1 MIGFKKT
8 PIRLVLIIFFISVVS
23 IILIYVDSLNNE
35 PLAIEE
41 ITISRDLSE
50 SFTPIKSKQIHTV
63 RKGDSLSV
71 IFEDKQVPLNTAY
84 KIFDFDK
91 NNLLSSII
99 PGDIMEFNY
108 MGNDLLS
115 IEIIKDDVNSILIK
129 TEDEISI
136 VNIKKEAQT
145 ITSFGFGE
153 IRDSFYKSAKDVGI
167 PDSIIMD
174 FAYIF
179 GWDIDFIFDVRK
191 GDKFSV
197 IYETE
202 FSEGEKISNGD
213 IVFAEFTNR
222 EKKYIAQRFFDD
234 VQGKQYFNE
243 NGENVKKAFL
253 RAPLDFAYISSHFN
267 PNRMHP
273 ILHKIK
279 AHNGVDYAAK
289 TGTPVRATGEGTVI
303 LRANKGGYGRLIEI
317 RHFNEYTT
325 RYAHL
330 SGYAKGLQVGS
341 KVDQGDIIGY
351 VGKSGLATGPHLH
364 YEFRVNGMH
373 TDPLRVKF
381 PNAKPIESENK
392 EDFTNFA
399 LALDLKMNTLKK
411 KLFSSNEEKIE
422 E

>member
-8 PIRLVLIIFFISVVS
+8 PIRLVLITFLISVVS

-50 SFTPIKSKQIHTV
+50 VLTPIKSKQIHTV

-202 FSEGEKISNGD
+202 FSEGEKISSGD

-289 TGTPVRATGEGTVI
+289 RNTPVKASGDGVI
-303 LRANKGGYGRLIEI
+303 SFIGRQSGYGRTVEI
-317 RHFNEYTT
+317 KHGGNIKTL
-325 RYAHL
+325 YAHL
-330 SGYAKGLQVGS
+330 ERFNTKLKVGS
-341 KVDQGDIIGY
+341 KVKQGEIIAF
-351 VGKSGLATGPHLH
+351 VGDSGQATGPHLH
-364 YEFRVNGMH
+364 FEFWQGEIRS
-373 TDPLRVKF
+373 DPVKVKL
-381 PNAKPIESENK
+381 PSAKPVNNAQRNEF
-392 EDFTNFA
+392 EDL
-399 LALDLKMNTLKK
+399 LALNLN
-411 KLFSSNEEKIE
+411 KLNEYNLPKYE
-422 E
+422 

>member
-8 PIRLVLIIFFISVVS
+8 PIRLVLITFLISVVS

-50 SFTPIKSKQIHTV
+50 SLTPIKSKQIHTV

-202 FSEGEKISNGD
+202 FSEGEKISSGD

-222 EKKYIAQRFFDD
+222 EKKYIAQRFFDS

-289 TGTPVRATGEGTVI
+289 RNTPVKASGDGVI
-303 LRANKGGYGRLIEI
+303 SFIGRQSGYGRTVEI
-317 RHFNEYTT
+317 KHGGNIKTL
-325 RYAHL
+325 YAHL
-330 SGYAKGLQVGS
+330 ERFNTKLKVGS
-341 KVDQGDIIGY
+341 KVKQGEIIAF
-351 VGKSGLATGPHLH
+351 VGDSGQATGPHLH
-364 YEFRVNGMH
+364 FEFWQGEIRS
-373 TDPLRVKF
+373 DPVKVKL
-381 PNAKPIESENK
+381 PSAKPVNNSQRNEF
-392 EDFTNFA
+392 EDL
-399 LALDLKMNTLKK
+399 LALNLN
-411 KLFSSNEEKIE
+411 KLNEYNLPKYE
-422 E
+422 

>member
-8 PIRLVLIIFFISVVS
+8 PIRLVLITFLISVVS

-50 SFTPIKSKQIHTV
+50 SFTPIKSKQIHKV

-202 FSEGEKISNGD
+202 FSEGEKISSGD

-289 TGTPVRATGEGTVI
+289 RNTPVKASGDGVI
-303 LRANKGGYGRLIEI
+303 SFIGRQSGYGRTVEI
-317 RHFNEYTT
+317 KHGGNIKTL
-325 RYAHL
+325 YAHL
-330 SGYAKGLQVGS
+330 ERFNTKLKVGS
-341 KVDQGDIIGY
+341 KVKQGEIIAF
-351 VGKSGLATGPHLH
+351 VGDSGQATGPHLH
-364 YEFRVNGMH
+364 FEFWQGEIRS
-373 TDPLRVKF
+373 DPVKVKL
-381 PNAKPIESENK
+381 PSAKPVNNSQRNEF
-392 EDFTNFA
+392 EDL
-399 LALDLKMNTLKK
+399 LALNLN
-411 KLFSSNEEKIE
+411 KLNEYNLPKYE
-422 E
+422 

>member
-8 PIRLVLIIFFISVVS
+8 PIRLVLITFLISVVS
-23 IILIYVDSLNNE
+23 IILIYVDSLDNE

-50 SFTPIKSKQIHTV
+50 SLTPIKSKQIHTV

-153 IRDSFYKSAKDVGI
+153 IKDSFYKSAKDVGI

-202 FSEGEKISNGD
+202 FSEGEKISSGD

-222 EKKYIAQRFFDD
+222 EKKYIAQRFFDS

-289 TGTPVRATGEGTVI
+289 RNTPVKASGDGVI
-303 LRANKGGYGRLIEI
+303 SFIGRQSGYGRTVEI
-317 RHFNEYTT
+317 KHGGNIKTL
-325 RYAHL
+325 YAHL
-330 SGYAKGLQVGS
+330 ERFNTKLKVGS
-341 KVDQGDIIGY
+341 KVKQGEIIAF
-351 VGKSGLATGPHLH
+351 VGDSGQATGPHLH
-364 YEFRVNGMH
+364 FEFWQGEIRS
-373 TDPLRVKF
+373 DPVKVKL
-381 PNAKPIESENK
+381 PSAKPVNNSQRNEF
-392 EDFTNFA
+392 EDL
-399 LALDLKMNTLKK
+399 LALNLN
-411 KLFSSNEEKIE
+411 KLNEYNLPKYE
-422 E
+422 

>member
-8 PIRLVLIIFFISVVS
+8 PIRLVLITFLISVVS
-23 IILIYVDSLNNE
+23 IILIYVDSLDNE

-50 SFTPIKSKQIHTV
+50 GLIPIKSKQIHTV

-115 IEIIKDDVNSILIK
+115 IEIIKDDINSILIK
-129 TEDEISI
+129 AEDEISI

-202 FSEGEKISNGD
+202 FSEGEKISSGD

-289 TGTPVRATGEGTVI
+289 RNTPVKASGDGVI
-303 LRANKGGYGRLIEI
+303 SFIGRQSGYGRTVEI
-317 RHFNEYTT
+317 KHGGNIKTL
-325 RYAHL
+325 YAHL
-330 SGYAKGLQVGS
+330 ERFNTKLKVGS
-341 KVDQGDIIGY
+341 KVKQGEIIAF
-351 VGKSGLATGPHLH
+351 VGDSGQATGPHLH
-364 YEFRVNGMH
+364 FEFWQGEIRS
-373 TDPLRVKF
+373 DPVKVKL
-381 PNAKPIESENK
+381 PSAKPVNNTQRNEF
-392 EDFTNFA
+392 EDL
-399 LALDLKMNTLKK
+399 LALNLN
-411 KLFSSNEEKIE
+411 KLNEYNPPKYE
-422 E
+422 

>member
-8 PIRLVLIIFFISVVS
+8 PIRLVLITFLISVVS
-23 IILIYVDSLNNE
+23 IILIYVDSLDNE

-50 SFTPIKSKQIHTV
+50 GLIPIKSKQIHTV

-115 IEIIKDDVNSILIK
+115 IEIIKDDINSILIK

-197 IYETE
+197 IYETD
-202 FSEGEKISNGD
+202 FSEGEKISSGD
-213 IVFAEFTNR
+213 IVFAEFTNK

-289 TGTPVRATGEGTVI
+289 RNTPVKASGDGVI
-303 LRANKGGYGRLIEI
+303 SFIGRQSGYGRTVEI
-317 RHFNEYTT
+317 KHGGNIKTL
-325 RYAHL
+325 YAHL
-330 SGYAKGLQVGS
+330 ERFNTKLKVGS
-341 KVDQGDIIGY
+341 KVKQGEIIAF
-351 VGKSGLATGPHLH
+351 VGDSGQATGPHLH
-364 YEFRVNGMH
+364 FEFWQGEIRS
-373 TDPLRVKF
+373 DPVKVKL
-381 PNAKPIESENK
+381 PSAKPVNNAQRNEF
-392 EDFTNFA
+392 EDL
-399 LALDLKMNTLKK
+399 LALNLN
-411 KLFSSNEEKIE
+411 KLNEYNLPKYE
-422 E
+422 

>member
-8 PIRLVLIIFFISVVS
+8 PIRLVLITFLISVVS
-23 IILIYVDSLNNE
+23 IILIYVDSLDNE

-50 SFTPIKSKQIHTV
+50 SLTPIKSKQIHTV

-136 VNIKKEAQT
+136 VNIKKEVQT

-202 FSEGEKISNGD
+202 FSEGEKISSGD

-222 EKKYIAQRFFDD
+222 DKKYIAQRFFDD

-289 TGTPVRATGEGTVI
+289 RNTPVKASGDGVI
-303 LRANKGGYGRLIEI
+303 SFIGRQSGYGRTVEI
-317 RHFNEYTT
+317 KHGGNIKTL
-325 RYAHL
+325 YAHL
-330 SGYAKGLQVGS
+330 ERFNTKLKVGS
-341 KVDQGDIIGY
+341 KVKQGEIIAF
-351 VGKSGLATGPHLH
+351 VGDSGQATGPHLH
-364 YEFRVNGMH
+364 FEFWQGEIRS
-373 TDPLRVKF
+373 DPVKVKL
-381 PNAKPIESENK
+381 PSAKPVNNAQRNEF
-392 EDFTNFA
+392 EDL
-399 LALDLKMNTLKK
+399 LALNLN
-411 KLFSSNEEKIE
+411 KLNEYNLPKYE
-422 E
+422 

>member
-8 PIRLVLIIFFISVVS
+8 PIRLVLITFLISVVS

-50 SFTPIKSKQIHTV
+50 SLTPIKSKQIHTV

-115 IEIIKDDVNSILIK
+115 IEIIKDDINSILIK
-129 TEDEISI
+129 AEDEISI

-197 IYETE
+197 IYETD
-202 FSEGEKISNGD
+202 FSEGEKISSGD

-289 TGTPVRATGEGTVI
+289 RNTPVKASGDGVI
-303 LRANKGGYGRLIEI
+303 SFIGRQSGYGRTVEI
-317 RHFNEYTT
+317 KHGGNIKTL
-325 RYAHL
+325 YAHL
-330 SGYAKGLQVGS
+330 ERFNTKLKVGS
-341 KVDQGDIIGY
+341 KVKQGEIIAF
-351 VGKSGLATGPHLH
+351 VGDSGQATGPHLH
-364 YEFRVNGMH
+364 FEFWQGEIRS
-373 TDPLRVKF
+373 DPVKVKL
-381 PNAKPIESENK
+381 PSAKPVNNAQRNEFEN
-392 EDFTNFA
+392 
-399 LALDLKMNTLKK
+399 LLTLNLN
-411 KLFSSNEEKIE
+411 KLNEYNLPKYE
-422 E
+422 

>member
-8 PIRLVLIIFFISVVS
+8 PIRLVLITFLISVVS

-50 SFTPIKSKQIHTV
+50 SLTPIKSKQIHTV

-153 IRDSFYKSAKDVGI
+153 IKDSFYKSAKDVGI

-202 FSEGEKISNGD
+202 FSEGEKISSGD

-222 EKKYIAQRFFDD
+222 EKKYIAQRFFDS

-289 TGTPVRATGEGTVI
+289 RNTPVKASGDGVI
-303 LRANKGGYGRLIEI
+303 SFIGRQSGYGRTVEI
-317 RHFNEYTT
+317 KHGGNIKTL
-325 RYAHL
+325 YAHL
-330 SGYAKGLQVGS
+330 ERFNTKLKVGS
-341 KVDQGDIIGY
+341 KVKQGEIIAY
-351 VGKSGLATGPHLH
+351 VGDSGQATGPHLH
-364 YEFRVNGMH
+364 FEFWQGEIRS
-373 TDPLRVKF
+373 DPVKVKL
-381 PNAKPIESENK
+381 PSAKPVNNAQRNEF
-392 EDFTNFA
+392 EDL
-399 LALDLKMNTLKK
+399 LALNLN
-411 KLFSSNEEKIE
+411 KLYKYNLPKYE
-422 E
+422 

>member
-8 PIRLVLIIFFISVVS
+8 PIRLVLIIFLISVVS

-50 SFTPIKSKQIHTV
+50 GLAPIKSKQIHTV

-71 IFEDKQVPLNTAY
+71 IFDDKQVPLNTAY

-108 MGNDLLS
+108 MGDDLLS
-115 IEIIKDDVNSILIK
+115 IEIIKDDINSILIK

-136 VNIKKEAQT
+136 VKIKKEAQT
-145 ITSFGFGE
+145 ITSIGFGE

-197 IYETE
+197 IYETD
-202 FSEGEKISNGD
+202 FSEGEKISSGD
-213 IVFAEFTNR
+213 IVFAEFTNK

-289 TGTPVRATGEGTVI
+289 RNTPVKASGDGVI
-303 LRANKGGYGRLIEI
+303 SFIGKQRGYGRTIEI
-317 RHFNEYTT
+317 KHGGNIKTL
-325 RYAHL
+325 YAHL
-330 SGYAKGLQVGS
+330 ERFNSKLKQGS
-341 KVDQGDIIGY
+341 KVKQGDIIAY
-351 VGKSGLATGPHLH
+351 VGDSGQATGPHLH
-364 YEFRVNGMH
+364 FEFWKGEIR
-373 TDPLRVKF
+373 TDPVKVKL
-381 PNAKPIESENK
+381 PSAKPVNISQKDDFDNLLQLNLNK
-392 EDFTNFA
+392 LNQY
-399 LALDLKMNTLKK
+399 NLKK
-411 KLFSSNEEKIE
+411 NG
-422 E
+422 

>member
-8 PIRLVLIIFFISVVS
+8 PIRLVLITFLISVVS

-50 SFTPIKSKQIHTV
+50 SLTPIKSKQIHTV

-153 IRDSFYKSAKDVGI
+153 IKDSFYKSAKDVGI

-202 FSEGEKISNGD
+202 FSEGEKISSGD

-222 EKKYIAQRFFDD
+222 EKKYIAQRFFDS

-289 TGTPVRATGEGTVI
+289 RNTPVKASGDGVI
-303 LRANKGGYGRLIEI
+303 SFIGRQSGYGRTVEI
-317 RHFNEYTT
+317 KHGGNIKTL
-325 RYAHL
+325 YAHL
-330 SGYAKGLQVGS
+330 ERFNTKLKVGS
-341 KVDQGDIIGY
+341 KVKQGEIIAF
-351 VGKSGLATGPHLH
+351 VGDSGQATGPHLH
-364 YEFRVNGMH
+364 FEFWQGEIRS
-373 TDPLRVKF
+373 DPVKVKL
-381 PNAKPIESENK
+381 PSAKPVNNAQRNEF
-392 EDFTNFA
+392 EDL
-399 LALDLKMNTLKK
+399 LALNLN
-411 KLFSSNEEKIE
+411 KLNEYNLPKYE
-422 E
+422 

>member
-8 PIRLVLIIFFISVVS
+8 PIRLVLITFLISVVS
-23 IILIYVDSLNNE
+23 IILIYVDSLDNE

-50 SFTPIKSKQIHTV
+50 GLIPIKSKQIHTV

-289 TGTPVRATGEGTVI
+289 RNTPVKASGDGVI
-303 LRANKGGYGRLIEI
+303 SFMGRQSGYGRTVEI
-317 RHFNEYTT
+317 KHGGNIKTL
-325 RYAHL
+325 YAHL
-330 SGYAKGLQVGS
+330 ERFNTKLKVGS
-341 KVDQGDIIGY
+341 KVKQGEIIAF
-351 VGKSGLATGPHLH
+351 VGDSGQATGPHLH
-364 YEFRVNGMH
+364 FEFWQGEIRS
-373 TDPLRVKF
+373 DPVKVKL
-381 PNAKPIESENK
+381 PSAKPVNNSQRNEF
-392 EDFTNFA
+392 EDL
-399 LALDLKMNTLKK
+399 LALNLN
-411 KLFSSNEEKIE
+411 KLNEYNLPKYE
-422 E
+422 

>member
-8 PIRLVLIIFFISVVS
+8 PIRLVLITFLISVVS
-23 IILIYVDSLNNE
+23 IILIYVDSLDNE

-50 SFTPIKSKQIHTV
+50 GLTPIKSKQIHTV

-115 IEIIKDDVNSILIK
+115 IEIIKDDINSILIK
-129 TEDEISI
+129 AEDEISI

-197 IYETE
+197 IYETD
-202 FSEGEKISNGD
+202 FSEGEKISSGD

-289 TGTPVRATGEGTVI
+289 RNTPVKASGDGVI
-303 LRANKGGYGRLIEI
+303 SFIGRQSGYGRTVEI
-317 RHFNEYTT
+317 KHGGNIKTL
-325 RYAHL
+325 YAHL
-330 SGYAKGLQVGS
+330 ERFNTKLKVGS
-341 KVDQGDIIGY
+341 KVKQGEIIAY
-351 VGKSGLATGPHLH
+351 VGDSGQATGPHLH
-364 YEFRVNGMH
+364 FEFWQGEIRS
-373 TDPLRVKF
+373 DPVKVKL
-381 PNAKPIESENK
+381 PSAKPVNNAQRNEF
-392 EDFTNFA
+392 EDL
-399 LALDLKMNTLKK
+399 LALNLN
-411 KLFSSNEEKIE
+411 KLNEYNLPKYE
-422 E
+422 

>member
-8 PIRLVLIIFFISVVS
+8 PIRLVLITFLISVVS
-23 IILIYVDSLNNE
+23 IILIYVDSLDNE

-50 SFTPIKSKQIHTV
+50 GLIPIKSKQIHTV

-115 IEIIKDDVNSILIK
+115 IEIIKDDINSILIK

-179 GWDIDFIFDVRK
+179 GWDIDFIFDVRE

-197 IYETE
+197 IYETD
-202 FSEGEKISNGD
+202 FSEGEKISSGD

-289 TGTPVRATGEGTVI
+289 RNTPVKASGDGVI
-303 LRANKGGYGRLIEI
+303 SFIGRQSGYGRTVEI
-317 RHFNEYTT
+317 KHGGNIKTL
-325 RYAHL
+325 YAHL
-330 SGYAKGLQVGS
+330 ERFNTKLKVGS
-341 KVDQGDIIGY
+341 KVKQGEIIAF
-351 VGKSGLATGPHLH
+351 VGDSGQATGPHLH
-364 YEFRVNGMH
+364 FEFWQGEIRS
-373 TDPLRVKF
+373 DPVKVKL
-381 PNAKPIESENK
+381 PSAKPVNNAQRNEFEDLLVLNLNK
-392 EDFTNFA
+392 
-399 LALDLKMNTLKK
+399 L
-411 KLFSSNEEKIE
+411 NEYNLPKYE
-422 E
+422 

>member
-8 PIRLVLIIFFISVVS
+8 PIRLVLITFLISVVS

-50 SFTPIKSKQIHTV
+50 GLTPIKSKQIHTV

-115 IEIIKDDVNSILIK
+115 IEIIKDDINSILIK

-197 IYETE
+197 IYETD
-202 FSEGEKISNGD
+202 FSEGEKISSGD
-213 IVFAEFTNR
+213 IIFAEFTNR

-289 TGTPVRATGEGTVI
+289 RNTPVKASGDGVI
-303 LRANKGGYGRLIEI
+303 SFIGRQSGYGRTVEI
-317 RHFNEYTT
+317 KHGGNIKTL
-325 RYAHL
+325 YAHL
-330 SGYAKGLQVGS
+330 ERFNTKLKVGS
-341 KVDQGDIIGY
+341 KVKQGEIIAF
-351 VGKSGLATGPHLH
+351 VGDSGQATGPHLH
-364 YEFRVNGMH
+364 FEFWQGEIRS
-373 TDPLRVKF
+373 DPVKVKL
-381 PNAKPIESENK
+381 PSAKPVNNAQRNEF
-392 EDFTNFA
+392 EDL
-399 LALDLKMNTLKK
+399 LALNLN
-411 KLFSSNEEKIE
+411 KLNEYNLPKYE
-422 E
+422 